1 MDDLSNY
8 IGLLPSVRASK
19 EEQDEKAKTLSDEM
33 KERVKA
39 FTTPIGETFMADA
52 GQSIIKQAGSTLANK
67 LRSKGLPIE
76 HAERYAKA
84 YKDGG
89 IKGVVKEGIK
99 DLRGEAPVK
108 EQAIKD
114 LSPEE
119 YHSIRRTIEQAQIQ
133 RFESYPQNVQ
143 NSIERKFRNE
153 RIMPQDQPNSKIM
166 NRDNA
171 QKMNDI
177 MDEYEQRQQAFEGQ
191 NPLQRNLPFS
201 GDDDDSLLENTQRTI
216 SGVKKIVPQAVGDIE
231 KEGENVAKKGVK
243 LAEKVAS
250 KVAETEAETGGPEDI
265 VGDVVSG
272 LVGLGALIT
281 GIKIGKHI
289 HQQTPNDLISNATYQ
304 AGA

>member
-8 IGLLPSVRASK
+8 MGLLPAVRASK
-19 EEQDEKAKTLSDEM
+19 EEQDEKAKSLSDEM
-33 KERVKA
+33 KERVKQ

-52 GQSIIKQAGSTLANK
+52 GQSIIRQAGTTLANK
-67 LRSKGLPIE
+67 LRGKGLPIE

-84 YKDGG
+84 YKEGG
-89 IKGVVKEGIK
+89 VKGVVKEGMK
-99 DLRGEAPVK
+99 DLRGQAPVK
-108 EQAIKD
+108 EQSIKD

-119 YHSIRRTIEQAQIQ
+119 YHSIRSTIEQAQIQ
-133 RFESYPQNVQ
+133 RFEQYPQNIQ
-143 NSIERKFRNE
+143 TSIERKFRNE

-171 QKMNDI
+171 QKMSDI

-191 NPLQRNLPFS
+191 NPLQRTIPFT
-201 GDDDDSLLENTQRTI
+201 GDDDDSLLENTQKTI
-216 SGVKKIVPQAVGDIE
+216 SGVKKIASSGVDEV
-231 KEGENVAKKGVK
+231 ENVGKKGAK

-250 KVAETEAETGGPEDI
+250 RVAETDAESGGPEDV

-272 LVGLGALIT
+272 LVGLGTLIA
-281 GIKIGKHI
+281 GVKIGKHI